1 MKSLFT
7 AFSLACLAISL
18 TGCATI
24 VGKDTQL
31 VSIRSEPPGAA
42 VQVSDKN
49 KNVVFTGTTPT
60 TVVLKKSTGSY
71 FGAQDYNVSVTLPGY
86 DPRNV
91 YLSESVNGW
100 YFGNILLGGVIGM
113 LLVDPWNGGMYTMKN
128 ADINLTLY
136 KPGTEPVTQPKIGKV
151 NTKMSK
157 LQKELGCS
165 DKQMRD
171 GSCQ

>member
-1 MKSLFT
+1 M
-7 AFSLACLAISL
+7 SL

-31 VSIRSEPPGAA
+31 VSIKSEPPGAA
-42 VQVSDKN
+42 VQISDKN
-49 KNVVFTGTTPT
+49 KDVVFTGTTPT
-60 TVVLKKSTGSY
+60 TVVLKKSTGKY
-71 FGAQDYNVSVTLPGY
+71 FGAQDYNVNISLPGY
-86 DPRNV
+86 ETQNV
-91 YLSESVNGW
+91 YLSEGVNGW
-100 YFGNILLGGVIGM
+100 YFGNILLGGVVGM

-128 ADINLTLY
+128 SDINLTLY
-136 KPGTEPVTQPKIGKV
+136 KPGEKPITQPKISKT

-165 DKQMRD
+165 DEEMKD